1 MEKSKYLCP
10 RTSKVNVKVDSFMQT
25 GSVPTNL
32 RYNSTGLGHG
42 GGISGNGKGGV
53 MLPQPSPRGATGNF
67 DESESV

>member
-1 MEKSKYLCP
+1 MERSKYLRP

-42 GGISGNGKGGV
+42 GGISGNGKGV
-53 MLPQPSPRGATGNF
+53 MHPKLSPRGATGNF

>member
-1 MEKSKYLCP
+1 MEKSKYLRP

-42 GGISGNGKGGV
+42 GISGKGNGGNASKAF
-53 MLPQPSPRGATGNF
+53 SKRGYWEF
-67 DESESV
+67 